1 LNLAS
6 QSSTQARQQ
15 SRLHLLLLIPALAWM
30 TVLFIY
36 PILQLAQ
43 TSFFTPRFS
52 FGNYLRIFSEPVY
65 LRVLL
70 VTFEIGFLVTAITLL
85 LSYPVAY
92 LMATAKRYTPFIM
105 IFVMLPLMTSI
116 LVRTYGWMVLLGR
129 KGVINE
135 LLAGAGLID
144 DPLPLLYNRTG
155 TVIGMVH
162 VLMPFMV
169 LPLYSVMR
177 NIDLDLIKA
186 AQNLGANGRQ
196 TFFSVY
202 MPLTLPGAA
211 AGCLIV
217 FIMDIGFLVTPALLG
232 GRKDLMIAA
241 LIHNQVQETL
251 NWGLASAL
259 AIMLLLVTSGLLFVY
274 LRRLGIDRLWEPR
287 A

>member
-1 LNLAS
+1 LHVD
-6 QSSTQARQQ
+6 TTRARRE
-15 SRLHLLLLIPALAWM
+15 SRSHLLLLVPALAWM
-30 TVLFIY
+30 AALFVY
-36 PILQLAQ
+36 PILRLAQ
-43 TSFFTPRFS
+43 TSFFTPHFS
-52 FGNYLRIFSEPVY
+52 LANYLKIFTEPVY

-70 VTFEIGFLVTAITLL
+70 GTLEIGFIVTVITLL

-92 LMATAKRYTPFIM
+92 VMATAKRYAALVM
-105 IFVMLPLMTSI
+105 AFVMLPLMTSI
-116 LVRTYGWMVLLGR
+116 LVRTYGWIVLLGR

-135 LLAGAGLID
+135 ILTGLGLID

-177 NIDLDLIKA
+177 NMDLDLIKA
-186 AQNLGANGRQ
+186 AQNLGASGRQ
-196 TFFSVY
+196 TFLKVY
-202 MPLTLPGAA
+202 LPLTLPGMG

-232 GRKDLMIAA
+232 GRQDLMIAS

-259 AIMLLLVTSGLLFVY
+259 AITLLLVTSGLLFIY
-274 LRRLGIDRLWEPR
+274 LRKLGIDRLWESR
-287 A
+287 S

>member
-1 LNLAS
+1 
-6 QSSTQARQQ
+6 
-15 SRLHLLLLIPALAWM
+15 M
-30 TVLFIY
+30 VVLFVY
-36 PILQLAQ
+36 PIVQLTQ
-43 TSFFTPRFS
+43 TSFFTPSFS
-52 FGNYLRIFSEPVY
+52 FGNYVKIFAEPVY

-70 VTFEIGFLVTAITLL
+70 VTFEIGFLVTVITLL

-92 LMATAKRYTPFIM
+92 LMATAKRYAPTIM

-135 LLAGAGLID
+135 ILAGAGLID
-144 DPLPLLYNRTG
+144 EPLPLLYTRIG

-186 AQNLGANGRQ
+186 AQNLGAGARQ
-196 TFFSVY
+196 TFFNVY
-202 MPLTLPGAA
+202 LPLTVPGAA

-232 GRKDLMIAA
+232 GRKDLMIAS

-251 NWGLASAL
+251 NWGLAAAL

-287 A
+287 T